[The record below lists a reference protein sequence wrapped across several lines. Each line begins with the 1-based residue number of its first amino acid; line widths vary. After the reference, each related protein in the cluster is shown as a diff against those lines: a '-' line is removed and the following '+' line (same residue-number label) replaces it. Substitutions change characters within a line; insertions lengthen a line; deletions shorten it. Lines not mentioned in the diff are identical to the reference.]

1 MPFTFPD
8 PNVQTEVTNPD
19 TGDVWVYSN
28 GVWMLKDTLDLPVV
42 LPDPLPPVV
51 DYSSL
56 EEEIAALRQEINL
69 LQNDIIGLRTEL
81 ASVNILTLE

>member
-8 PNVQTEVTNPD
+8 PNVQTEVINPD
-19 TGDVWVYSN
+19 TGDTWVYSN
-28 GVWMLKDTLDLPVV
+28 GVWMLKDTVDIPVV

>member
-8 PNVQTEVTNPD
+8 PNVQTEVINPD
-19 TGDVWVYSN
+19 TGDAWVYSN
-28 GVWMLKDTLDLPVV
+28 GVWMLKDTVDIPVI